1 MIRSEVKRKPNIGD
15 DDKVELRRVQLDL
28 PPRAY
33 ERLTALKVETEASTY
48 AEVVKN
54 ALKLYAAMIDLEKA
68 GHEFLLKKSDGTV
81 APLLLFKT

>member
-1 MIRSEVKRKPNIGD
+1 MTAKPGTFPAGFRIQD
-15 DDKVELRRVQLDL
+15 IET
-28 PPRAY
+28 

-54 ALKLYAAMIDLEKA
+54 ALKLYASMVDLEKA

-81 APLLLFKT
+81 APILLFKT